1 LSGDP
6 ADLLHTATAIGG
18 RYMGAGRAEAFGK
31 RNAVPGEVFV
41 RLGPVRILTD
51 FNVTG

>member
-6 ADLLHTATAIGG
+6 ADLLRTATAIGA
-18 RYMGAGRAEAFGK
+18 RYIGAGRAGAFGQ

-41 RLGPVRILTD
+41 RLRPVRILTD